1 MQAKVC
7 ISSRFTLLMLT
18 AVNVA
23 QEHPLTPIGARVV
36 IFWPQT
42 AYFREFLAALQRVA
56 VFLVRYMNETG
67 NRD

>member
-23 QEHPLTPIGARVV
+23 PPLTPIGARVV
-36 IFWPQT
+36 ILWSQT
-42 AYFREFLAALQRVA
+42 AYFRQFLAALHRVA
-56 VFLVRYMNETG
+56 VFLLRYMNETG